1 MQRHEGFQGSFDS
14 ILDEFDDGAFNLFL
28 PYSNLNRWIPK
39 NSTFDKATEVFP
51 VSRLREIK
59 TLSFL
64 AYVGPEPEE
73 NYFIGFSHTREDHVL
88 VVAMVASEIARLN
101 NIPPRDIETLE
112 VAGVLHDIAMPAL
125 GDATKYIDPDNL
137 DEERFWQET
146 VDENGEVFFA
156 QHQLSR
162 ELIDGVIKNG
172 GILGQV
178 LDIADRVT
186 YTMKDI
192 YNVIGYVDNRINIHP
207 YLAELRYPLSH
218 YPQIGNIYKDVVID
232 QKKDLVFFTDPEK
245 LGVFLLLRAL
255 MHRHLYMDPTSQ
267 GRDLFV
273 ANLIKP
279 LYSTDGSRPLSPRLL
294 RQMTDQQLLDSL
306 ARYYQFPRHQGSW
319 LYNQM
324 TNWYAKHEVC
334 LNFEEANRK
343 AKEIQGNG
351 FLVLGIKECKGFDA
365 GLSYKTLDSNQEVVP
380 FAQADPIMARQIT
393 EVEEKTRGIYVFYTD
408 ASEDTPINELL
419 RKVYETPK

>member
-39 NSTFDKATEVFP
+39 NSTLDKATEVFP

-146 VDENGEVFFA
+146 VGGNGEVFLA
-156 QHQLSR
+156 HHQ
-162 ELIDGVIKNG
+162 
-172 GILGQV
+172 
-178 LDIADRVT
+178 
-186 YTMKDI
+186 
-192 YNVIGYVDNRINIHP
+192 
-207 YLAELRYPLSH
+207 
-218 YPQIGNIYKDVVID
+218 
-232 QKKDLVFFTDPEK
+232 
-245 LGVFLLLRAL
+245 
-255 MHRHLYMDPTSQ
+255 
-267 GRDLFV
+267 
-273 ANLIKP
+273 
-279 LYSTDGSRPLSPRLL
+279 
-294 RQMTDQQLLDSL
+294 
-306 ARYYQFPRHQGSW
+306 
-319 LYNQM
+319 
-324 TNWYAKHEVC
+324 
-334 LNFEEANRK
+334 
-343 AKEIQGNG
+343 
-351 FLVLGIKECKGFDA
+351 
-365 GLSYKTLDSNQEVVP
+365 
-380 FAQADPIMARQIT
+380 
-393 EVEEKTRGIYVFYTD
+393 
-408 ASEDTPINELL
+408 
-419 RKVYETPK
+419 